1 MSSPT
6 SASKGASPS
15 ANSNP
20 KRTKTSSPGDKHNTP
35 DRKPPKQTQFSLPKP
50 QFASVK
56 TPDQKQKSMTDP
68 QPGRLKTERVY
79 TKKRV
84 NKNTPKGKIFISKS
98 LDSAKYFSDLD
109 Y

>member
-50 QFASVK
+50 QIPSVLK
-56 TPDQKQKSMTDP
+56 TPDQKQKSKTDP

-84 NKNTPKGKIFISKS
+84 NKNTPKG
-98 LDSAKYFSDLD
+98 
-109 Y
+109 